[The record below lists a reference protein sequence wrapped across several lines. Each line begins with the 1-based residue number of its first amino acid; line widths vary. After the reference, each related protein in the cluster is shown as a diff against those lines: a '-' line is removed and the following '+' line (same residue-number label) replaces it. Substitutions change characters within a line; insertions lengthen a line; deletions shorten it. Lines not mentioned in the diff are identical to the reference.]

1 MASAQY
7 ALSFL
12 LASHT
17 NGRTPRRIPVSL
29 KRHRKNHLRPKI
41 LKTKTKP
48 FPLSLP
54 LLPSSLPS
62 HPDVIPQE
70 NNNLR
75 VEIPSDETLAG
86 ESENLG
92 ELQVSEVVAS
102 KNGVF
107 ENVSIKDVLKYGA
120 MYLLGI
126 LVLQAIYAV
135 WAVGYYKNSHRDEDL
150 EIDGRGSGDGKT
162 VSLPVNGVSGEQ
174 LLMEEK
180 IEEIRLMAKEA
191 RRIESEKKGE
201 EDVEDVEDVE
211 DEDFEIDDDK
221 GAVSSRRDA
230 IEKEISERLFNLLNK
245 INTLNVRT
253 KDITAALQ
261 TDASEIS
268 AAGMDRGVN
277 KNVNEGDKALVFKK
291 KLKFRS
297 PSTKATKPPK
307 GFPGTRNWKPSDAI
321 KTDSA
326 GEETAHD
333 YGSDASNQ
341 EQMLR
346 EDKQV
351 NDRDAESVSSVPSE
365 ERGRLVDDELK
376 VIQSYVKNLKGKMET
391 PDMKTD
397 VGNKTRR
404 TNNGGAKE
412 TTSGMS
418 SMEVIQSRKSRD
430 LSSQNTQGFV
440 EENQDTGLSFE
451 KDGVHSINGSSRPG
465 LTKKHSSAYRIKR
478 KVKQTEDTKTDLW
491 WLNLRYVFVSTR
503 NFCNKYIT
511 HYFSYFLTLNFV
523 VAYLHDEVCYCYR
536 TLLSFITLYKNLGM
550 EQIVFNILFMLQ
562 CCTL

>member
-1 MASAQY
+1 
-7 ALSFL
+7 
-12 LASHT
+12 
-17 NGRTPRRIPVSL
+17 
-29 KRHRKNHLRPKI
+29 
-41 LKTKTKP
+41 
-48 FPLSLP
+48 
-54 LLPSSLPS
+54 
-62 HPDVIPQE
+62 
-70 NNNLR
+70 
-75 VEIPSDETLAG
+75 
-86 ESENLG
+86 LG

-162 VSLPVNGVSGEQ
+162 VSLPVNGVSGGQ

-221 GAVSSRRDA
+221 GAVSNRRDA

-297 PSTKATKPPK
+297 PSTKATKTPK

-404 TNNGGAKE
+404 TNNG
-412 TTSGMS
+412 
-418 SMEVIQSRKSRD
+418 
-430 LSSQNTQGFV
+430 N
-440 EENQDTGLSFE
+440 
-451 KDGVHSINGSSRPG
+451 
-465 LTKKHSSAYRIKR
+465 
-478 KVKQTEDTKTDLW
+478 
-491 WLNLRYVFVSTR
+491 VS
-503 NFCNKYIT
+503 N
-511 HYFSYFLTLNFV
+511 S
-523 VAYLHDEVCYCYR
+523 
-536 TLLSFITLYKNLGM
+536 
-550 EQIVFNILFMLQ
+550 
-562 CCTL
+562 